1 MKNYTT
7 FGKGFQGLCLIFSKK
22 MFVLFSP
29 CLIVFVN
36 LLTEI
41 ISIVVVQFNIV
52 DKMMGAMIFFI
63 VKITFIIVIFIMF
76 IEFPLSQIVLE

>member
-7 FGKGFQGLCLIFSKK
+7 FRKGFQGLCLIFSKK

-36 LLTEI
+36 LLTKI
-41 ISIVVVQFNIV
+41 ISFVMVQFKIV

-63 VKITFIIVIFIMF
+63 IKITFIIVIFIMF

>member
-7 FGKGFQGLCLIFSKK
+7 FGKGFQGLCLIFLKK
-22 MFVLFSP
+22 MFVLFSA

-41 ISIVVVQFNIV
+41 INVVVVQFNIV
-52 DKMMGAMIFFI
+52 DKMMGAMIFFYSKDNLYYSNI
-63 VKITFIIVIFIMF
+63 YNVYRI
-76 IEFPLSQIVLE
+76 SS

>member
-63 VKITFIIVIFIMF
+63 VKITIIIAMF
-76 IEFPLSQIVLE
+76 IRNIKFSSIEVVLE

>member
-41 ISIVVVQFNIV
+41 ISVVMVQFNVV

>member
-41 ISIVVVQFNIV
+41 ISVVMVQFNVV

-63 VKITFIIVIFIMF
+63 VKITFIIVIFMMF